1 MIYEIPFAYPS
12 DTPVSE
18 VFNLLKKF
26 SIEISAQTSWSP
38 HPGEFLIEGTLDQL
52 IRFHRELDNTE
63 QSFPV
68 DEFEE
73 YVKNYKLVYR

>member
-12 DTPVSE
+12 DTPVTE

-26 SIEISAQTSWSP
+26 SIGINAQASWSP
-38 HPGEFLIEGTLDQL
+38 HPGEFFIEGTMENL
-52 IRFHRELDNTE
+52 IEFHRELDGPA

-68 DEFEE
+68 DEFKE
-73 YVKNYKLVYR
+73 YVRNYKLV

>member
-38 HPGEFLIEGTLDQL
+38 HPGEFLIEGTMENL
-52 IRFHRELDNTE
+52 IGFHRELDGPG

-68 DEFEE
+68 DEFKE
-73 YVKNYKLVYR
+73 YVRNCKLV